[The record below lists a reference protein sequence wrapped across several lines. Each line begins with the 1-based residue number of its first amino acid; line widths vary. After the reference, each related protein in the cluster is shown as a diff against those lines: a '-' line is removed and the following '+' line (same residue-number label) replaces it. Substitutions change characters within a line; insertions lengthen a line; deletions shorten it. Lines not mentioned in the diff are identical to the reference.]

1 MTHADVISRWPTIA
15 AFADDIECAYEAAK
29 AMRRRS
35 AIPAGYWL
43 RVVEKAAQRGI
54 DGVSLQVLAQ
64 AVAMPSRMEA
74 AE

>member
-35 AIPAGYWL
+35 AIPAVYWL
-43 RVVEKAAQRGI
+43 RVVEKAAERKI
-54 DGVSLQVLAQ
+54 EGVSLQSLAE
-64 AVAMPSRMEA
+64 AIAFRSRMEA